1 MTPGRLALLG
11 GLLLAGPA
19 TAQALVGQPADL
31 RQPVLLLPDQGA
43 IVFGVRRELPG
54 ASKRAARLAFA
65 RYDLAARDLAL
76 PPAGTEKRK
85 DGPNWFVN
93 VRSLGQTQPVDL
105 VVVPVT
111 AGDWVLYGGQAETD
125 RKLSYAFCFGAP
137 VFRVEP
143 GAVVYFGDV
152 TPFVRDNFFSMR
164 NQISEPNTQTMAM
177 AWSSDIEAARAT
189 LAKLQPDLAARMQ
202 PAALRNGATFV
213 CALAFQRHFRIP
225 GMPDLDPA
233 P

>member
-1 MTPGRLALLG
+1 MSMRALFASVLLSATP
-11 GLLLAGPA
+11 AG
-19 TAQALVGQPADL
+19 AQAVVQTPADL
-31 RQPVLLLPDQGA
+31 RKPILLQPDQGV
-43 IVFGVRRELPG
+43 IVVGVRRDLPG
-54 ASKRAARLAFA
+54 ASRRAVRLGLA
-65 RYDLAARDLAL
+65 RYDLVARDLL
-76 PPAGTEKRK
+76 NPPAGDEKRK

-93 VRSLGQTQPVDL
+93 VRSQGQTQPVDL
-105 VVVPVT
+105 LVVPVT

-177 AWSSDIEAARAT
+177 AWSSDIAAARAA
-189 LAKLQPDLAARMQ
+189 LAPLQPDLATRMQ